1 MECRIVENLISAYME
16 NDLDKEQHA
25 RVENHLHDCPSCML
39 LKSKMGELV
48 SRLSDLEEEIPF
60 FLKNRLYN
68 IPEHIEKNRSSKIFF
83 PKWAAAV
90 LGSVILFFN
99 LFYFT
104 NLFPPANKE
113 IHSLVANVE
122 RMIVRTGGWIEK
134 IKESKDFLIFT
145 FFNKKSLEIRDEG
158 TEKKKVNF
166 ERTFDKGG

>member
-1 MECRIVENLISAYME
+1 MECRIVENLISAYLE
-16 NDLDKEQHA
+16 NDLDQEQRA
-25 RVENHLHDCPSCML
+25 RVEIHLHDCPSCML
-39 LKSKMGELV
+39 LKSKMGGFV
-48 SRLSDLEEEIPF
+48 FRLPDLEEEIPF

-68 IPEHIEKNRSSKIFF
+68 IPELAEKNRLRKIFF

-90 LGSVILFFN
+90 TGSVILFFT

-104 NLFPPANKE
+104 NLFPPANRE

-122 RMIVRTGGWIEK
+122 RMIVRTGGWIER
-134 IKESKDFLIFT
+134 IKESKDFLVFT

-158 TEKKKVNF
+158 QEKKKVNF

>member
-1 MECRIVENLISAYME
+1 ME

-104 NLFPPANKE
+104 NLCPPANKE

-134 IKESKDFLIFT
+134 IKKLGIKVDEAEFD
-145 FFNKKSLEIRDEG
+145 KSLQAIARDCTCG
-158 TEKKKVNF
+158 ITYGF
-166 ERTFDKGG
+166 GGPKNLGGKE

>member
-1 MECRIVENLISAYME
+1 MECRIVENLISAYLE
-16 NDLDKEQHA
+16 NDLDKEQLA
-25 RVENHLHDCPSCML
+25 MVEIHLQDCPTCL
-39 LKSKMGELV
+39 PLKKKMEGLV
-48 SRLSDLEEEIPF
+48 SRLPDLEAEIPF

-68 IPEHIEKNRSSKIFF
+68 IPEHIEKNRPSRIFF

-90 LGSVILFFN
+90 MGSVILFLN

-104 NLFPPANKE
+104 NLFPPANRE
-113 IHSLVANVE
+113 IHSLVADVE

-145 FFNKKSLEIRDEG
+145 FFNKKSLAIRDEG
-158 TEKKKVNF
+158 KEKNKVDF